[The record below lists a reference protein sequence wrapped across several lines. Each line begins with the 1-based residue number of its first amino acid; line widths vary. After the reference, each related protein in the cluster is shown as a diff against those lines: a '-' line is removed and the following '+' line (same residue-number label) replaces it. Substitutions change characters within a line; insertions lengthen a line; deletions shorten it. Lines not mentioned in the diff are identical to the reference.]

1 MLPEELLNEEKKD
14 ELVLEKKEHNQW
26 ERKNRQNASTM
37 IHNDMKV
44 RGPIEEDK
52 LELELNKAKAEEDS
66 SRLDLLQMEGREEQH
81 RQLHLEEKKERIT
94 SPSSALGRFLRK
106 VNKREDQHT

>member
-14 ELVLEKKEHNQW
+14 ELVLEEKEHNQW

-37 IHNDMKV
+37 IHNDMTV

-52 LELELNKAKAEEDS
+52 WELELNKA
-66 SRLDLLQMEGREEQH
+66 
-81 RQLHLEEKKERIT
+81 
-94 SPSSALGRFLRK
+94 
-106 VNKREDQHT
+106 